1 MTYRSLEVFVTLQ
14 HPTPSVDRLLWC
26 VHFRN
31 KLRGDIATQLLH
43 FIGLSAIFPLTQVPR
58 LVVKLPTH
66 FSSAHELGKKPV
78 VA

>member
-31 KLRGDIATQLLH
+31 KLRWDIATTAL
-43 FIGLSAIFPLTQVPR
+43 IGLSAFFSLTQVPR